1 MVPETRFERVWQR
14 IEAHAGE
21 RFRQIRGG
29 EFTYEVR
36 AGSVWPDRTSR
47 ALARSQFEQAFELMP
62 VDSTVALQRLQ
73 GPSYLYAILMD
84 RRIRGDDW

>member
-1 MVPETRFERVWQR
+1 VPDISFDQVWQR

-21 RFRQIRGG
+21 RFEQIRGG

-36 AGSVWPDRTSR
+36 SGSVWPDRTNR
-47 ALARSQFEQAFELMP
+47 ALARSQFEQAFALMP
-62 VDSTVALQRLQ
+62 IDSTTALQRLQ

-84 RRIRGDDW
+84 RRIKEHDS